1 VTLVTRQIDS
11 HHRQNLRKPSIK
23 SQREKAMKPVLAVSP
38 VSAKKILFA
47 TDFSDQSNM
56 ALPYAV
62 SAARKHGAKIYALHV
77 LPEPLGLPAGMRE
90 GLHAMGT
97 HPPAENSTGI
107 ADLGTRLACIPH
119 EILSRRGDI
128 WSEVAKL
135 VDANKIDLI
144 VMGTHGRSGV
154 GKVLL
159 GSVAERVFRQA
170 ACPVLTVGPSVSG
183 EPSSIADLHEILF
196 ATDFSPES
204 LVALPHAIS
213 LAVEHNARLY
223 LLHVMSDQLAPE
235 AESLAK
241 RELLELIPPTAK
253 LSSEPKAFVE
263 YGAPAEKILAIA
275 EELATDLI
283 VLGVKRIP
291 LHFEPST
298 HLPLATAYKVV
309 SQAICPVLTVRS

>member
-1 VTLVTRQIDS
+1 
-11 HHRQNLRKPSIK
+11 
-23 SQREKAMKPVLAVSP
+23 MKPALASSP
-38 VSAKKILFA
+38 VLVSNILFA
-47 TDFSDQSNM
+47 TDFSHQSNL

-62 SAARKHGAKIYALHV
+62 SVARKYGAKIYALHV
-77 LPEPLGLPAGMRE
+77 LPEPLGVPAAVRE
-90 GLHAMGT
+90 GLHAIRTQPKNEDGG
-97 HPPAENSTGI
+97 GI
-107 ADLGTRLACIPH
+107 ADLVTRLSRVPH
-119 EILSRRGDI
+119 EILSRKGDI
-128 WSEVAKL
+128 WAEVART
-135 VDANKIDLI
+135 VSAHKIDLI

-154 GKVLL
+154 GKVLM

-170 ACPVLTVGPSVSG
+170 VCPVLTIGPAVSG

-204 LVALPHAIS
+204 MAALPYAIS
-213 LAVEHNARLY
+213 LAVEHDARLY
-223 LLHVMSDQLAPE
+223 LLHVGESPLEPA
-235 AESLAK
+235 AESLVKSRLRNLVPA
-241 RELLELIPPTAK
+241 TAR

-263 YGAPAEKILAIA
+263 YGAPAERVLAIA

-309 SQAICPVLTVRS
+309 SQAICPVLTVRG